1 MYKSYKEISKM
12 EKAASNNFLQT
23 IFLGVFKSCV
33 AKLKCHAASSTSKA
47 QWILILEFLFSL
59 HFSMKCI
66 WIHFRQLN
74 QMLLIKI
81 LFYIFAHKNIFSITR
96 ANPRSYH
103 TFQSRKESCVPNT
116 VKYIEAPTQFKRC
129 SHTCWESLEWYVC
142 NHRRF
147 YNIYTM

>member
-1 MYKSYKEISKM
+1 
-12 EKAASNNFLQT
+12 
-23 IFLGVFKSCV
+23 
-33 AKLKCHAASSTSKA
+33 
-47 QWILILEFLFSL
+47 
-59 HFSMKCI
+59 
-66 WIHFRQLN
+66 
-74 QMLLIKI
+74 MLLIKI

-147 YNIYTM
+147 YNIYNVVVLEIFGIEFATINTHYTLRIPLK